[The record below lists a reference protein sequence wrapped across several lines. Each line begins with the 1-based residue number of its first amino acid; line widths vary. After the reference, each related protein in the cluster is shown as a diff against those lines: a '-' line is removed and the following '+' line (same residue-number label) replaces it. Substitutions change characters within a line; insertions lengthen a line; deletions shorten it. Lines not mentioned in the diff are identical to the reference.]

1 MSNKNKI
8 IFTMGGKGG
17 VGKTLSLVT
26 LIEALQNEGRSFSL
40 IDADRENDK
49 AGGISHFFPDAT
61 AADLRDKATID
72 ALLETAADI
81 PLTLIDLPANASG
94 DFVGWF
100 QEATDPEVLK
110 ELSIEL
116 YAIGVVTPEVAS
128 WQSVGK
134 WVAALNQNCKYVIV
148 LNHLKESRV
157 EKTKEQ
163 IFDYY
168 FQSPA
173 RPKIGAVAEVEIP
186 GLYDG
191 SRARWQDVGGL
202 LSEIV
207 ENKSVPVLDRSRL
220 RKFLKQTVENWQPFV
235 EKL

>member
-1 MSNKNKI
+1 
-8 IFTMGGKGG
+8 MGGKGG

-26 LIEALQNEGRSFSL
+26 LIEALKIQDKAFALVDS
-40 IDADRENDK
+40 DRENEN

-72 ALLETAADI
+72 ALLEAAAEI
-81 PLTLIDLPANASG
+81 PLTLVDLPANASG
-94 DFVGWF
+94 DFMGWF
-100 QEATDPEVLK
+100 QEATEPEVLN
-110 ELSIEL
+110 ELNIEI

-128 WQSVGK
+128 WQSVAK
-134 WVAALNQNCKYVIV
+134 WADALKKNCKYVIV

-163 IFDYY
+163 VFDYY
-168 FQSPA
+168 FQSKG
-173 RPKIGAVAEVEIP
+173 RPKIGAIAEVEIP

-191 SRARWQDVGGL
+191 SRSRWQDVGGP

-220 RKFLKQTVENWQPFV
+220 RKFLNQTVENWQPFV